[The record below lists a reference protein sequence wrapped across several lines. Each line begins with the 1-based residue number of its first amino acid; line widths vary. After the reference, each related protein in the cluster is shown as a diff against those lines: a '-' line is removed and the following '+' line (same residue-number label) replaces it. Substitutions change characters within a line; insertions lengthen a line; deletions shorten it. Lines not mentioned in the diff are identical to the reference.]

1 MYPVWAGTAKVVVTF
16 NNRPVELEIW
26 VPKTVHDVHTYT
38 LQLTDLTP
46 LPKSGLPTDPNSYQ
60 AKIVVSRN

>member
-1 MYPVWAGTAKVVVTF
+1 MNPIWAGTAKVVVKL
-16 NNRPVELEIW
+16 NNRTVELEIG

-46 LPKSGLPTDPNSYQ
+46 HPKSGLPTDPNSYQ